1 MSEHVDSAETLVGAR
16 PRDAVTID
24 PPSPWSVDEV
34 EVVATNFKQRLSG
47 VTSTIERVVPVQA
60 RSVRIATLG
69 PGLAEDLPRIRF
81 RDLAGLW
88 GRPPQRPFRIWHARR
103 NIEML
108 PGILLRDLLRMP
120 LRLVFTSA
128 AQRRHTRWTRSLIRR
143 MDAVIATSRAS
154 ASYLERPSTV
164 IGHGIDTAGFHP
176 VPYAAA
182 LADLRRSL
190 GLPSDRLVGC
200 FGRVREQKGTDL
212 FVDAMIKLLPSRPGT
227 SAVVLGRATESH
239 RSFLS
244 ELERRVSNAGLNDR
258 ILFLGEVPRPIAP
271 WYRALDL
278 FVAPQRWE
286 GFGVTPL
293 EAMASGV
300 PVVATRVGAF
310 EELLVVRDEDP
321 SAAETGILIPPGDTD
336 AMVAAVAAFLDAP
349 PRLEAA
355 GRAARDHVQRHFSI
369 ESEASAINE
378 VYESLWSAAS
388 R

>member
-1 MSEHVDSAETLVGAR
+1 MNPSEKATEPL
-16 PRDAVTID
+16 PRDAMSTD
-24 PPSPWSVDEV
+24 PPSPRPVGEV
-34 EVVATNFKQRLSG
+34 EVVATNFKRRLSG
-47 VTSTIERVVPVQA
+47 VTTTIERVVPVQA

-69 PGLAEDLPRIRF
+69 PGLAKDLPRIRF

-88 GRPPQRPFRIWHARR
+88 SRPRERPFRIWHARR

-128 AQRRHTRWTRSLIRR
+128 AQRRHTRWTRFLIRR
-143 MDAVIATSRAS
+143 MDAVVATSRLS
-154 ASYLERPSTV
+154 AAYLERPSSV
-164 IGHGIDTAGFHP
+164 IGHGIDTGTFHP
-176 VPYAAA
+176 AAEA
-182 LADLRRSL
+182 ADRTALRRTL
-190 GLPSDRLVGC
+190 GLPPDRFVGC
-200 FGRVREQKGTDL
+200 FGRIREQKGTDL
-212 FVDAMIKLLPSRPGT
+212 FVDAMIKLLPSRPDVR
-227 SAVVLGRATESH
+227 AVVLGRATESH
-239 RSFLS
+239 RSFLD
-244 ELERRVSNAGLNDR
+244 ELRRRVATAGLDER

-310 EELLVVRDEDP
+310 EELLVDRGESP
-321 SAAETGILIPPGDTD
+321 SAAETGILIPPGDTE
-336 AMVAAVAAFLDAP
+336 AMVTAVAAFLDAP
-349 PRLEAA
+349 QRLEAA
-355 GRAARDHVQRHFSI
+355 GRAAREHVQQHFSI
-369 ESEASAINE
+369 ESEASAINA